1 MTENEKVEFD
11 FIKEKIKEK
20 PLNKK
25 RLVKKGVFTIVFA
38 ILFGLV
44 ASLVF
49 VIMQPVWE
57 GELYPKESQTITIPE
72 DEWYMDTE
80 TELPTETLKETEEE
94 VEKEKAEET
103 EEPEETPTVMPQ
115 PTNGNGEVLPEEQ
128 MLQEYQVIQNKVYAI
143 GKAKN
148 NAIVT
153 VQSVVDDID
162 WYNNIF
168 ESYGQSSGMILG
180 DNGDSLLILTEYGA
194 IQDAKSIRVTF
205 FDGTIRDATLLSYD
219 GNTGLTIIKVPLN
232 QLEEETIEKIS
243 YMPLGN
249 SLRLSQGNI
258 VVAVGSPLGTNYSI
272 EVGNVTSV
280 GNVIQTIDN
289 SFSVFTTDIMSCENS
304 SGAVLDLKGELVGL
318 IMTEYNGVTGG
329 NSLTAVSV
337 SELKKVIEMLSN
349 NKDIPYAGLKMVTVT
364 DEIAK
369 ANGIPKGIF
378 VKEVC
383 VDSPAMEAG
392 LQIADVI
399 VEIDGEAVNNV
410 EGYETKLLSL
420 KPGDK
425 MNVTVKRQGQ
435 DGYSR
440 IDCEVTVGKIEK

>member
-25 RLVKKGVFTIVFA
+25 RLVKKGVFTVVFA
-38 ILFGLV
+38 ILFGIV

-49 VIMQPVWE
+49 VMMQPIWE
-57 GELYPKESQTITIPE
+57 GELYPKESQTISIPE

-80 TELPTETLKETEEE
+80 TEVFTETPMDTEQEE
-94 VEKEKAEET
+94 DHVEET
-103 EEPEETPTVMPQ
+103 EKPEVTPTVVPQ
-115 PTNGNGEVLPEEQ
+115 QTNGSGEVLPEEQ

-148 NAIVT
+148 SAIVT

-168 ESYGQSSGMILG
+168 ESYGLSSGMILG
-180 DNGDSLLILTEYGA
+180 DNGDSLLILTEYGT

-205 FDGTIRDATLLSYD
+205 FDGTIREATLLNYD

-232 QLEEETIEKIS
+232 QLEEETKEKIS

-318 IMTEYNGVTGG
+318 IMTEYNGVAGG
-329 NSLTAVSV
+329 SSLTAVSV

-349 NKDIPYAGLKMVTVT
+349 NKDIPYAGLKLVTVT

-369 ANGIPKGIF
+369 VNGIPKGIF

-392 LQIADVI
+392 LQNADVI